1 MPELQRLAPHH
12 AASVLSFETE
22 NRAFFAASISD
33 RGEEYFADFEARFQ
47 WLLSEQQEGSAAFF
61 VLVGEGGEVLG
72 RFNLHFVGDRTA
84 ELGYRVAQHVTG
96 RGVATRTVLDLCLRA
111 AEELGIDTIRA
122 ATSRSNTASQHV
134 LLTAGFAE
142 VGPAH
147 PSEIGGRQGSWYE
160 RHLAAGQSWEPSR

>member
-1 MPELQRLAPHH
+1 MPDLQRLGRQH
-12 AASVLSFETE
+12 AASVLSFETG

-33 RGEEYFADFEARFQ
+33 RGEEYFDHFEDRHQ
-47 WLLSEQQEGSAAFF
+47 SLLSEQQDGKAAFF

-96 RGVATRTVLDLCLRA
+96 QGVATRTVLELCLHA

-122 ATSRSNTASQHV
+122 ATSQSNTASKRV
-134 LLTAGFAE
+134 LLKAGFAE
-142 VGPAH
+142 VGPAD

-160 RHLAAGQSWEPSR
+160 RHLAGSQSWEPSR